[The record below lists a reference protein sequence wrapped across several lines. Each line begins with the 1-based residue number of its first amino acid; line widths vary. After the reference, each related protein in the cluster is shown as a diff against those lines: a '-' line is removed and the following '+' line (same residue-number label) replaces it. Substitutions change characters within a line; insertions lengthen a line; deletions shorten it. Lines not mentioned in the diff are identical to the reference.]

1 MLEFSTLLLLLV
13 SYFIHQII
21 SKEVIK
27 LYTKSW
33 DKLGSYNVLLKNNYS
48 IKCFIL
54 NIIYACAYI
63 NRSIV
68 GPKEGGGREIN
79 KIITE
84 IERFIILLLNTFIIY
99 VYNNHFF
106 YSYITY

>member
-68 GPKEGGGREIN
+68 GPKEGGGERDKQN
-79 KIITE
+79 NYRNRAFYNII
-84 IERFIILLLNTFIIY
+84 IKY
-99 VYNNHFF
+99 VHYLCVQ
-106 YSYITY
+106 